1 MNIVEIKSMDNG
13 SHRNQT
19 ITGTMFVPEGFAVV
33 PDDMVLENFP
43 FGEITASEID
53 GVMTVTEWKAGTIP
67 ESEPEQEIVPSV
79 QDDIEAMLIEHEYRL
94 TLLELNITEE
104 V

>member
-1 MNIVEIKSMDNG
+1 MRIIEIKKLENG

-19 ITGTMFVPEGFAVV
+19 IAGAMAVPDGWAVI
-33 PDDMVLENFP
+33 PDDMELENFP
-43 FGEITASEID
+43 FGEITAEEID
-53 GVMTVTEWKAGTIP
+53 GTMTVTGWEAGVLP
-67 ESEPEQEIVPSV
+67 EAEPEVSLQPSV
-79 QDDIEAMLIEHEYRL
+79 QDDTEAMLVDHEYRL